1 MSQVVVLAR
10 SFSRGSNEPR
20 ELLSQAGLEVVF
32 KKNPEPE
39 KEGKVAE
46 LIGDAEAVIVGVDRI
61 GEVVFSRCSNLR
73 VVSKHGV
80 GVDNIDLE
88 AAKRHGVV
96 VANAPGTNSQSVAD
110 MAFLLILACARG
122 LPILLEQVKNKV
134 WSSPFL
140 GVELEDKV
148 LGIVGLG
155 RIGKEV
161 GKRGQGFGMKV
172 IYYDPVV
179 EDKEFASV
187 SLEDLFKSADFV
199 SLHAPLTKDTEK
211 MVGEKLLSLMKE
223 EAFLINTARGELVD
237 EEALYR
243 FLQEKRIKG
252 AALDVLTF
260 EPPFESPLLSLPN
273 VIVTPHVSAHTKE
286 ANIKMGRIAALNV
299 IRVLQG
305 EEPLYRVV

>member
-1 MSQVVVLAR
+1 MGFSCREYFERERAEVQCRLTSGRKENESSSNTAC

-32 KKNPEPE
+32 KKNTEPE
-39 KEGKVAE
+39 KEEKVAE

-179 EDKEFASV
+179 EDKEFTSV

-199 SLHAPLTKDTEK
+199 SLHAPLTKDTEN
-211 MVGEKLLSLMKE
+211 GRR
-223 EAFLINTARGELVD
+223 EAAILDERRSFLINTARGELVD

-252 AALDVLTF
+252 AAFDVLTF
-260 EPPFESPLLSLPN
+260 EPPFESPLS
-273 VIVTPHVSAHTKE
+273 ISS
-286 ANIKMGRIAALNV
+286 
-299 IRVLQG
+299 
-305 EEPLYRVV
+305 